1 MTKFLR
7 EEMKCRALTT
17 NMNCWHYPAVY
28 QLPRANS
35 YDYVDDHFYV
45 DHPSFLENPWTLP
58 SKCPNTNPMLGP
70 NMGAQGLVMR
80 RILDRPFTITEYNYS
95 GPGRFR
101 GVGGIACGT
110 AAALPIWP

>member
-1 MTKFLR
+1 MAKS
-7 EEMKCRALTT
+7 MA
-17 NMNCWHYPAVY
+17 
-28 QLPRANS
+28 
-35 YDYVDDHFYV
+35 
-45 DHPSFLENPWTLP
+45 LP

-110 AAALPIWP
+110 AVYMLLIRVIG